1 MNEQEPYHLGM
12 LFSYI
17 TVNKDIKFESTSWNS
32 DFLKLHFL
40 FWFSITLRK
49 FIQIIYIRLYSQ
61 ARVQQYLSL
70 LSCVCGLSFQVAR
83 LDKGNSS
90 MFWII
95 NHVRHYFLKK
105 YVCSE
110 CYSWAIKYII
120 IVSPFMKYILISGS
134 KGKNINT

>member
-1 MNEQEPYHLGM
+1 MKAQEPYHLGM
-12 LFSYI
+12 PFSYI
-17 TVNKDIKFESTSWNS
+17 TVNKNIRFESTSWNS
-32 DFLKLHFL
+32 DLHFL

-49 FIQIIYIRLYSQ
+49 LIQIIYIRSYSQ
-61 ARVQQYLSL
+61 ATVLQYLSL

-105 YVCSE
+105 YLCSE
-110 CYSWAIKYII
+110 CHSWAMKYTIM
-120 IVSPFMKYILISGS
+120 VSPFMKYILISGS
-134 KGKNINT
+134 KGKKINT